1 MYWKVGK
8 MLLQSPAVI
17 LDYKAEKVVS
27 KSNGNIIKL
36 GNYYKLGRYNLPGDR
51 KSVSQNSWAAQLLSQ
66 L

>member
-1 MYWKVGK
+1 MLQSGTVLMYWKVGK

-36 GNYYKLGRYNLPGDR
+36 GKYYKLGRYNLPGDR
-51 KSVSQNSWAAQLLSQ
+51 KSVSQNS
-66 L
+66 

>member
-1 MYWKVGK
+1 MFQNGTVLMYWKVGK

-51 KSVSQNSWAAQLLSQ
+51 KSVSQNS
-66 L
+66 